1 MARLEYRLLLVLT
14 ALLIAPSITGCSVAM
29 ALHGKQEPNFEAFEE
44 GSSRKQVEIQL
55 GTPVFE
61 KVLGDAKKE
70 DTYQYEIGN
79 SPNGARATLYF
90 YYDLATIGL
99 AEPIFSLIELFQGH
113 KEESRIIYDAQDR
126 VISIQGYKPLQP
138 APELKAAMEEQAKY
152 KKTPVIS
159 HDTKPSSEAPDS
171 TQAVSQ

>member
-1 MARLEYRLLLVLT
+1 MAHQECRLVLVLS
-14 ALLIAPSITGCSVAM
+14 ALLIVPSMTGCSVAM

-44 GSSRKQVEIQL
+44 GSSRKQVEVQL

-61 KVLGDAKKE
+61 KVLDEGKKE
-70 DTYQYEIGN
+70 DTYQYEMGN

-113 KEESRIIYDAQDR
+113 KEESRIIYDSHDR

-138 APELKAAMEEQAKY
+138 SPELKAALEEQAKY
-152 KKTPVIS
+152 KKTPVIL
-159 HDTKPSSEAPDS
+159 HETKPSNVGPEP
-171 TQAVSQ
+171 SQQ

>member
-1 MARLEYRLLLVLT
+1 MAMRSRREVSRPWFNLKYRPIL
-14 ALLIAPSITGCSVAM
+14 ALIALFIAPSITGCSV
-29 ALHGKQEPNFEAFEE
+29 GYGSPWKQEPNFEAFEE

-61 KVLGDAKKE
+61 KVLDDAKKE

-113 KEESRIIYDAQDR
+113 TEESRIIYDAQDR

-138 APELKAAMEEQAKY
+138 SPELKAAMEEQAK
-152 KKTPVIS
+152 
-159 HDTKPSSEAPDS
+159 
-171 TQAVSQ
+171 Q

>member
-1 MARLEYRLLLVLT
+1 MARRQYNLFITLA
-14 ALLIAPSITGCSVAM
+14 ALLIASSITGCSVAM

-55 GTPVFE
+55 GTPAFE
-61 KVLGDAKKE
+61 KVLDDGKKE
-70 DTYQYEIGN
+70 DTYQYELGN

-113 KEESRIIYDAQDR
+113 KEESRIM
-126 VISIQGYKPLQP
+126 K
-138 APELKAAMEEQAKY
+138 
-152 KKTPVIS
+152 
-159 HDTKPSSEAPDS
+159 
-171 TQAVSQ
+171 